1 MPFFQS
7 KMCLKCPVCLLPTG
21 PNIITSL
28 DLCHPQDLDCVCV
41 CVCVCGGGFK
51 LIRGQRM
58 AINVGWQ
65 KSGAAMIN

>member
-1 MPFFQS
+1 MPNFQS

-28 DLCHPQDLDCVCV
+28 DFVSPTRSGMCVCRGV
-41 CVCVCGGGFK
+41 K

>member
-1 MPFFQS
+1 MPIFQS
-7 KMCLKCPVCLLPTG
+7 TMCLKCPVCLLPTG

-28 DLCHPQDLDCVCV
+28 DLCHPQDLNCVCV
-41 CVCVCGGGFK
+41 WGGGLK

>member
-21 PNIITSL
+21 PHIITSL

-41 CVCVCGGGFK
+41 CVGVGGLNLLGDK
-51 LIRGQRM
+51 
-58 AINVGWQ
+58 GWLLMWAV
-65 KSGAAMIN
+65 KSQELQ